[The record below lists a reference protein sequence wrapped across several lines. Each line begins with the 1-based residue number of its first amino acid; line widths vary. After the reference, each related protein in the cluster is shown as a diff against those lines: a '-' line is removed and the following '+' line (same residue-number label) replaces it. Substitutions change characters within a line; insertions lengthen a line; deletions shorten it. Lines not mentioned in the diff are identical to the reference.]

1 MSSGTTTGW
10 SGLGPTLGSW
20 ALACYQAL
28 ALPFLMTDTLRA
40 NARFSSCCSLYITTM
55 YTIQYWN
62 ERDAE
67 WRGTGSGSI
76 SDYDCARQRMRALSE
91 QCNYCCTFRI
101 DPQPPRGC
109 VVTVSDIR

>member
-1 MSSGTTTGW
+1 
-10 SGLGPTLGSW
+10 
-20 ALACYQAL
+20 
-28 ALPFLMTDTLRA
+28 MTDTLRA
-40 NARFSSCCSLYITTM
+40 NARFTSCCSLYITTM

-91 QCNYCCTFRI
+91 QCDYCCTFRI
-101 DPQPPRGC
+101 DPTPPRGGC